1 MFNSVAEI
9 KNRWDAEEIVQYEE
23 RDPCYTW
30 LYPLDLGEFDARG
43 IWGESPVPRFN
54 NRLTLYFHIPFCK
67 FICRMC
73 PFTHTPARRKV
84 IERYVDALCKEI
96 EFYGSTLPG
105 IQEKQV
111 STIYFGGGTASS
123 LNPEQMERILSVVRK
138 HYSIMDDC
146 QLTLECHP
154 RTVDK
159 DYLSQMKEK
168 GINRVSFGIQSF
180 NQEHIDQLHL
190 HQKIEQSNQIITDA
204 KELGFDSVGID
215 LMYRYAGQDI
225 ASLEAELNQVFALGV
240 DTLSAYALD
249 AEVRELDSIAE
260 RQKSIEHE
268 KEMFYYINKKLEDA
282 GYLHVAQ
289 PDYGKADK
297 VNRQI
302 VDLWGAPQVEN
313 LSFGAGAFSEVY
325 NGHTWAN
332 IHDPD
337 KYIEFIEQD
346 NLPIVF
352 GQKHNIDDA
361 MSRYPALGVRC
372 LSFSYEEFDKT
383 FGVEFVAVFKHEL
396 ERLPSKG
403 WIEFDNKKLHVTK
416 EGKFFIDNI
425 SKTFFNTRNRGK
437 TQIWAVQVEKLV
449 PETVFNFKDV
459 I

>member
-1 MFNSVAEI
+1 MFNSVADV
-9 KNRWDAEEIVQYEE
+9 KRRWDTTEIVQYEE

-30 LYPLDLGEFDARG
+30 LYPLDLGDFDVRG

-67 FICRMC
+67 FICKMC

-96 EFYGSTLPG
+96 EFYGTTLPG
-105 IQEKQV
+105 LEEKQV
-111 STIYFGGGTASS
+111 STIYFGGGTAST
-123 LNPEQMERILSVVRK
+123 LTPEQMTRILSVVRR
-138 HYSIMDDC
+138 HYTLMDDC

-159 DYLSQMKEK
+159 NYLKQMRDI

-180 NQEHIDQLHL
+180 NQQYIDQLHL
-190 HQKIEQSNQIITDA
+190 HQKIEQSRQIITDA
-204 KELGFDSVGID
+204 KALGFDSVGID
-215 LMYRYAGQDI
+215 LMYRYAGQDVEC
-225 ASLEAELNQVFALGV
+225 LEAELDQVFELGV

-249 AEVRELDSIAE
+249 AEVRSLDSIAE

-268 KEMFYYINKKLEDA
+268 REMFYYINQKLEDA
-282 GYLHVAQ
+282 GYQHVAQ
-289 PDYGKADK
+289 PDYGKAGK
-297 VNRQI
+297 INRQI

-313 LSFGAGAFSEVY
+313 LSFGAGAFSEAY

-346 NLPIVF
+346 QLPIVF

-372 LSFSYEEFDKT
+372 LSFSFEAFDQV
-383 FGVEFVAVFKHEL
+383 FGVEFEAVFQHEL
-396 ERLPSKG
+396 ARLIAKG
-403 WIEFDNKKLHVTK
+403 WIEIAGKTLRVTR
-416 EGKFFIDNI
+416 EGKFYIDNI

-437 TQIWAVQVEKLV
+437 TQIWAVQVENLL
-449 PETVFNFKDV
+449 PDNVFKFKDV
-459 I
+459 L